1 MIRFCNTDH
10 LCNIRDVVRED
21 GNLWE
26 KTDYY
31 SFGTPYEES
40 FRVFH
45 PSFQPYRYNGKEYDH
60 IHGLDW
66 YDYGARS
73 YDPALAT
80 WTSVD
85 PLAEK
90 YPSISP
96 YVYCHDNPINRI
108 DPTGLADFFN
118 TAGKFLY
125 SDGNSKDPY
134 IYIKKG
140 ETTQKLSNFSF
151 TNNSKGLRSMMR
163 IVFHYA
169 YKVGATNNGTTIGV
183 DRDQSVNKDGK
194 TMAYT
199 TPTDKNIRL
208 LVKDGH
214 FSKDVDQLYNMMSTL
229 RHEKYHTELKGN
241 DFEEEVNVIMKEMQS
256 PDFKKTTKSFQDGA
270 CGYLQETLGNLYKI
284 SEEKYNKYIEKASS
298 LLEQYGANGIPN
310 YVDGY
315 PIF

>member
-1 MIRFCNTDH
+1 
-10 LCNIRDVVRED
+10 
-21 GNLWE
+21 
-26 KTDYY
+26 
-31 SFGTPYEES
+31 
-40 FRVFH
+40 
-45 PSFQPYRYNGKEYDH
+45 
-60 IHGLDW
+60 
-66 YDYGARS
+66 
-73 YDPALAT
+73 
-80 WTSVD
+80 
-85 PLAEK
+85 
-90 YPSISP
+90 
-96 YVYCHDNPINRI
+96 
-108 DPTGLADFFN
+108 
-118 TAGKFLY
+118 
-125 SDGNSKDPY
+125 
-134 IYIKKG
+134 
-140 ETTQKLSNFSF
+140 
-151 TNNSKGLRSMMR
+151 MMR